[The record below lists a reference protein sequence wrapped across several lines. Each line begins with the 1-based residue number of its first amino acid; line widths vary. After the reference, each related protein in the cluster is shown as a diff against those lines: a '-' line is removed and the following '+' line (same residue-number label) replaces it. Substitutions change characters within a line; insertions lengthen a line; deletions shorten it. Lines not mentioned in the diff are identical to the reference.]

1 MNEREALDKVAEAI
15 VSFDSEKLRVAL
27 DGALT
32 SGVSVDQMITGGL
45 GKGMEIVGERYE
57 TGEYFLSDLI
67 MSATIMNEALQD
79 LKPMIEPISS
89 MDKVKVLIG
98 TVEGDL
104 HDIGKNL
111 VKYML
116 ESAGYDVLDLG
127 VDVAPRKFVEKTKE
141 IEPMMVCISALLSVT
156 MSKVKDTIEAISG
169 AGLRSTV
176 KILVGGRC
184 LTEEIAKTMGA
195 DDYGRDCFDGLRK
208 AKELLRHS

>member
-1 MNEREALDKVAEAI
+1 MNEKEALDKVAEAI

-27 DGALT
+27 DGALS

-57 TGEYFLSDLI
+57 KGEYFLSDLI

-89 MDKVKVLIG
+89 MDKAKVIIG

-141 IEPMMVCISALLSVT
+141 IEPMMVCISTLLSVT

-208 AKELLRHS
+208 AKALLRHS